1 MNKKLLS
8 KPVLAMLQPSALPGT
23 YKNKGEKIDIIIE
36 KAINEAKMIEENK
49 FDGLI
54 IQNMNDMPI
63 KQISNFQT
71 VAYMTQITSEIKR
84 RFPQLLI
91 GVLINWDGVASLAV
105 ADAVGAD
112 FIRVEHLYT
121 GVNVTS
127 AGMLQGQCT
136 DIIDLKMKIGSNV
149 PIFADVYEVHG
160 VPLGRKSYGD
170 AAWEIVNEAFA
181 DGIFTSGKTVEESI
195 EIAKEIK
202 SRNLQVPVYLGGG
215 ATGDNVAKLMEYYDG
230 VSVATWIKDG
240 NMANDINPEKAK
252 KFISEVKKN
261 IWCWWGG

>member
-1 MNKKLLS
+1 MNEKLLN
-8 KPVLAMLQPSALPGT
+8 KPVLAMLQPSSLPGT
-23 YKNKGEKIDIIIE
+23 YKNKGEKIDLIIE

-63 KQISNFQT
+63 KQFSNFQT

-84 RFPQLLI
+84 RFPNLLI

-127 AGMLQGQCT
+127 GGMLQGQCT
-136 DIIDLKMKIGSNV
+136 DIIDLKMKIGSDV

-160 VPLGRKSYGD
+160 VPLGKKSYGE

-181 DGIFTSGKTVEESI
+181 DGIFTSGKSVDESI

-202 SRNLQVPVYLGGG
+202 SKNLQVPVYLGGG
-215 ATGDNVAKLMEYYDG
+215 ATGDNIAELMKYYDG

-240 NMANDINPEKAK
+240 DMANDINPEKAK
-252 KFISEVKKN
+252 KFINEVKNN
-261 IWCWWGG
+261 I

>member
-1 MNKKLLS
+1 MNRKLLS

-23 YKNKGEKIDIIIE
+23 YKNKGEKIDRIIE
-36 KAINEAKMIEENK
+36 KAVNEAKMINDNK

-63 KQISNFQT
+63 KQFSNFQT

-84 RFPQLLI
+84 RFPDLLI
-91 GVLINWDGVASLAV
+91 GVLVNWDGVASLAV

-136 DIIDLKMKIGSNV
+136 DIIDLKMKIGSSI

-160 VPLGRKSYGD
+160 IPLGRKSYGD

-181 DGIFTSGKTVEESI
+181 DGIFASGKSVDESI

-215 ATGDNVAKLMEYYDG
+215 ATGDNITELMNYYDG

-252 KFISEVKKN
+252 KFIEEVKN
-261 IWCWWGG
+261 I